1 MFILIWVFRD
11 ALKILPCLL
20 FFIPGVVFGQYP
32 LDSLLHQLDIAIENH
47 ETYSGQKEERI
58 QFLKKKLHSVPQNT
72 IEEYELNVELYDEY
86 RPYICDSAI
95 YYKSRNIDVAK
106 YLGDIDRL
114 YESKLHLA
122 YLMGS
127 TGMYMESVDLINTI
141 DRDKLPEHLLVE
153 YYNTYKHV
161 YSELAFY
168 TQDKKGA
175 QRYWEISYHY
185 SDSLDSVLTPDDELY
200 YIIKEA
206 SLRNSGKLEESLK
219 INDINLAK
227 HPVGTR
233 GLAIA
238 SYNRSL
244 TFRESG
250 DRDGEK
256 YYLALSALSDI
267 LSATKDHASLWML
280 AEILYKENDME
291 RAYNY
296 IRFSWSETVF
306 YNARLRSLQSAGI
319 LSLIDMTYQA
329 TIEKKNRQLQD
340 YLLLSGTLGFL
351 LAIAFFYIYSQMRRL
366 SETRKYLQ
374 EANTNLKHLN
384 DALQLAN
391 EQLQVVNID
400 LSESNH
406 IKEVYIG
413 HFIKL
418 CSTYIDKMD
427 GFRRM
432 VNKKLTAGQ
441 VSELLATTRSQEMME
456 DEIEELYRNFDKAFL
471 RIFPHFVEKVNELLV
486 DDEKMVLK
494 EDELLNAELR
504 ILALIRL
511 GISNSSQI
519 AEFLRYSVNTIYN
532 YRAKVKSRAIS
543 REEFEDLLV
552 QIR

>member
-1 MFILIWVFRD
+1 MYCEFAMYFI
-11 ALKILPCLL
+11 KILPWFL
-20 FFIPGVVFGQYP
+20 FFVSGVVSGQYP
-32 LDSLLHQLDIAIENH
+32 LDSLLRQLDIAIENH
-47 ETYSGQKEERI
+47 QTYSGQKEERI
-58 QFLKKKLHSVPQNT
+58 QALKKQLYSVPKNT
-72 IEEYELNVELYDEY
+72 TEEYRLNAELYDEY
-86 RPYICDSAI
+86 RPYICDSAL
-95 YYKSRNIDVAK
+95 YYKNRNIDIAK
-106 YLGDIDRL
+106 HLDDIDRL

-127 TGMYMESVDLINTI
+127 TGMYMEAVDLINTI
-141 DRDKLPEHLLVE
+141 RRDKLPEHLLVD

-161 YSELAFY
+161 HSELAFY
-168 TQDKKGA
+168 TQDKNGA
-175 QRYWEISYHY
+175 EGYWQVSNRY
-185 SDSLDSVLTPDDELY
+185 SDSLNSVLTPGDELY
-200 YIIKEA
+200 YMLKED
-206 SLRNSGKLEESLK
+206 SLRNSDRFNEALK

-227 HPVGTR
+227 YPVGTR

-244 TFRESG
+244 TCRESG

-280 AEILYKENDME
+280 AGILYDEGDME

-319 LSLIDMTYQA
+319 LSLIDLTYQA
-329 TIEKKNRQLQD
+329 TIEKKNKQLQN

-351 LAIAFFYIYSQMRRL
+351 LAIAFVYIYSQMKRL
-366 SETRKYLQ
+366 SVTRKYLQ
-374 EANTNLKHLN
+374 EANTNLKQLN
-384 DALQLAN
+384 DELQVVN
-391 EQLQVVNID
+391 EQLQVVNTD

-406 IKEVYIG
+406 IKEEYIG

-432 VNKKLTAGQ
+432 VNKKLTGGQ
-441 VSELLATTRSQEMME
+441 MVELLDITRSHEMM
-456 DEIEELYRNFDKAFL
+456 DNEIEELYTNFDKAFL

-486 DDEKMVLK
+486 DDEKIVLK
-494 EDELLNAELR
+494 GNELLNAELR

-519 AEFLRYSVNTIYN
+519 ADFLRYSVNTIYN
-532 YRAKVKSRAIS
+532 YRAKVKNRAVS

-552 QIR
+552 LIK

>member
-1 MFILIWVFRD
+1 MYCEFAMYFI
-11 ALKILPCLL
+11 KILPWFL
-20 FFIPGVVFGQYP
+20 FFVPGVVFGQYP

-47 ETYSGQKEERI
+47 QTYSGQKEERI
-58 QFLKKKLHSVPQNT
+58 QALKKQLYSVPKNT
-72 IEEYELNVELYDEY
+72 TEEYRLNAELYDEF

-95 YYKSRNIDVAK
+95 YYKNRNIGIAK
-106 YLGDIDRL
+106 HLGDIDRL

-127 TGMYMESVDLINTI
+127 TGMYMEAVDLINTI
-141 DRDKLPEHLLVE
+141 HRDKLPEHLLVE

-168 TQDKKGA
+168 TQDKNGA
-175 QRYWEISYHY
+175 EGYWQVSNRY
-185 SDSLDSVLTPDDELY
+185 SDSLNAVLTPGDELY
-200 YIIKEA
+200 YMLKED
-206 SLRNSGKLEESLK
+206 SLRNSDKFDEALK

-227 HPVGTR
+227 YPVGTR

-244 TFRESG
+244 TCRESG

-267 LSATKDHASLWML
+267 LSSTKDHASLWML
-280 AEILYKENDME
+280 AGILYDEDDME

-319 LSLIDMTYQA
+319 LSLIDLTYQA
-329 TIEKKNRQLQD
+329 TIEKKNRQLQN
-340 YLLLSGTLGFL
+340 YLILSGTLGFL
-351 LAIAFFYIYSQMRRL
+351 LAIAFVYIYSQMKRL
-366 SETRKYLQ
+366 SVTRKYLQ
-374 EANTNLKHLN
+374 EANTNLKQLN
-384 DALQLAN
+384 GELQMVN
-391 EQLQVVNID
+391 QQLQVVNTD

-406 IKEVYIG
+406 IKEEYIG

-432 VNKKLTAGQ
+432 VNKKLTGGQ
-441 VSELLATTRSQEMME
+441 MVELLDITRSHEMM
-456 DEIEELYRNFDKAFL
+456 DNEIEELYTNFDKAFL

-486 DDEKMVLK
+486 DDEKIVLK
-494 EDELLNAELR
+494 GNELLNAELR

-519 AEFLRYSVNTIYN
+519 ADFLRYSVNTIYN
-532 YRAKVKSRAIS
+532 YRAKVKNRAVS

-552 QIR
+552 LIK

>member
-1 MFILIWVFRD
+1 MYCEFAMYFI
-11 ALKILPCLL
+11 KILPWFL
-20 FFIPGVVFGQYP
+20 FFVSGVVSGQYP
-32 LDSLLHQLDIAIENH
+32 LDSLLRQLDIAIENH
-47 ETYSGQKEERI
+47 QTYSGQKEERI
-58 QFLKKKLHSVPQNT
+58 QALKKQLYSVPKNT
-72 IEEYELNVELYDEY
+72 TEEYRLNAELYDEY
-86 RPYICDSAI
+86 RPYICDSAL
-95 YYKSRNIDVAK
+95 YYKNRNIDIAK
-106 YLGDIDRL
+106 HLDDIDRL

-127 TGMYMESVDLINTI
+127 TGMYMEAVDLINTI
-141 DRDKLPEHLLVE
+141 RRDKLPEHLLVD

-161 YSELAFY
+161 HSELAFY
-168 TQDKKGA
+168 TQDKNGA
-175 QRYWEISYHY
+175 EGYWQVSNRY
-185 SDSLDSVLTPDDELY
+185 SDSLNSVLTPGDELY
-200 YIIKEA
+200 YMLKED
-206 SLRNSGKLEESLK
+206 SLRNSDRFNEALK

-227 HPVGTR
+227 YPVGTR

-244 TFRESG
+244 TCRESG

-280 AEILYKENDME
+280 AGILYDEGDME

-319 LSLIDMTYQA
+319 LSLIDLTYQA
-329 TIEKKNRQLQD
+329 TIEKKNRQLQN

-351 LAIAFFYIYSQMRRL
+351 LAIAFVYIYSQMKRL
-366 SETRKYLQ
+366 SVTRKYLQ
-374 EANTNLKHLN
+374 EANTNLKQLN
-384 DALQLAN
+384 DELQVVN
-391 EQLQVVNID
+391 EQLQIVNTD

-406 IKEVYIG
+406 IKEEYIG

-432 VNKKLTAGQ
+432 VNKKLTGGQ
-441 VSELLATTRSQEMME
+441 MVELLDITRSHEMM
-456 DEIEELYRNFDKAFL
+456 DNEIEELYTNFDRAFL

-486 DDEKMVLK
+486 DDEKIVLK
-494 EDELLNAELR
+494 GNELLNAELR

-519 AEFLRYSVNTIYN
+519 ADFLRYSVNTIYN
-532 YRAKVKSRAIS
+532 YRAKVKNRAVS

-552 QIR
+552 LIK

>member
-1 MFILIWVFRD
+1 MYCEFAMYFI
-11 ALKILPCLL
+11 KILPWFL
-20 FFIPGVVFGQYP
+20 FFVSGVVSGQYP
-32 LDSLLHQLDIAIENH
+32 LDSLLRQLDIAIENH
-47 ETYSGQKEERI
+47 QTYSGQKEERI
-58 QFLKKKLHSVPQNT
+58 QALKKQLYSVPKNT
-72 IEEYELNVELYDEY
+72 TEEYRLNAELYDEY
-86 RPYICDSAI
+86 RPYICDSAL
-95 YYKSRNIDVAK
+95 YYKNRNIDIAK
-106 YLGDIDRL
+106 HLDDIDRL

-127 TGMYMESVDLINTI
+127 TGMYMEAVDLINTI
-141 DRDKLPEHLLVE
+141 RRDKLPEHLLVD

-161 YSELAFY
+161 HSELAFY
-168 TQDKKGA
+168 TQDKNGA
-175 QRYWEISYHY
+175 EGYWQVSNRY
-185 SDSLDSVLTPDDELY
+185 SDSLNSVLTPGDELY
-200 YIIKEA
+200 YMLKED
-206 SLRNSGKLEESLK
+206 SLRNSDRFNEALK

-227 HPVGTR
+227 YPVGTR

-244 TFRESG
+244 TCRESG

-280 AEILYKENDME
+280 AGILYDEGDME

-319 LSLIDMTYQA
+319 LSLIDLTYQA
-329 TIEKKNRQLQD
+329 TIEKKNRQLQN

-351 LAIAFFYIYSQMRRL
+351 LAIAFVYIYSQMKRL
-366 SETRKYLQ
+366 SVTRKYLQ
-374 EANTNLKHLN
+374 EANTNLKQLN
-384 DALQLAN
+384 DELQVVN
-391 EQLQVVNID
+391 EQLQVVNTD

-406 IKEVYIG
+406 IKEEYIG

-432 VNKKLTAGQ
+432 VNKKLTGGQ
-441 VSELLATTRSQEMME
+441 MVELLDITRSHEMM
-456 DEIEELYRNFDKAFL
+456 DNEIEELYTNFDKAFL

-486 DDEKMVLK
+486 DDEKIVLK
-494 EDELLNAELR
+494 GNELLNAELR

-519 AEFLRYSVNTIYN
+519 ADFLRYSVNTIYN
-532 YRAKVKSRAIS
+532 YRAKVKNRAVS

-552 QIR
+552 LIK